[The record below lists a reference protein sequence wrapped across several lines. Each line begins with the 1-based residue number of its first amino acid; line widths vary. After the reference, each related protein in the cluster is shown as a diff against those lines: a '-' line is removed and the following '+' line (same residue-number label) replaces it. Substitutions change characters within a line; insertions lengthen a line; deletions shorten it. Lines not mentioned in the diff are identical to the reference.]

1 MSPRIRKIL
10 FLAAVLGLVE
20 GCGAVGTSTGNPS
33 APKAFP
39 AGLAVASP
47 FETVTAESAA
57 LAQTTPFVKGY
68 ADATAKIE
76 AVLNG
81 TTAADCRFDPA
92 LLSRVEDDAGCYG
105 PSVAYENHPD
115 TAGGPDGGVLPHGD
129 VGLWT
134 ETDAATGHACA
145 AAQLNRR
152 MMAMRDRTL
161 AALSA
166 LAGLICTATANGL
179 LLPDDAT
186 LDLTTQMNAVGIS
199 SVTFNA
205 ATLSESTS
213 SGGDTW
219 SYHLDLSF
227 DSFDAVVDLVHVP
240 GGTEETYRGRLS
252 YRIDQAGGFGGCPS
266 SDQTYNG
273 SLLYDRSA
281 PDRLRMDA
289 RGANFC
295 GQGTDGLADGL
306 VDPSRSWASN
316 FHLFVADFDPGS
328 LDGDYSFSWQA
339 GALDSNSRVLNATLE
354 SPSTDAL
361 SGQAFYGFGPPIDG
375 TDGGIDGFICN
386 WAGPG
391 NDHTLKPLAQ
401 SQEMA
406 LSASTGKFTATA
418 SNITYAPVNAC
429 NYTAGSGFRYDRD
442 GNGTIDAEVS
452 VTNDLIDLL
461 DADANGVFDAFQDAG
476 FALPVAPSNF

>member
-1 MSPRIRKIL
+1 MSQRIRKIL
-10 FLAAVLGLVE
+10 FLAAILGLVG

-33 APKAFP
+33 APKSFP

-81 TTAADCRFDPA
+81 TTAADCRFDPV
-92 LLSRVEDDAGCYG
+92 LLSRVEGDAPCYG
-105 PSVAYENHPD
+105 PSVPYVNHPN
-115 TAGGPDGGVLPHGD
+115 GPPPDGVLPPGD

-134 ETDAATGHACA
+134 ETDSLSGHACA
-145 AAQLNRR
+145 AAQLNSR
-152 MMAMRDRTL
+152 MTGMRDRTL

-166 LAGLICTATANGL
+166 LAGLICTATVNGL
-179 LLPDDAT
+179 ALPNET
-186 LDLTTQMNAVGIS
+186 SLDLTTPMNAIGIP

-205 ATLSESTS
+205 ATLAENTTS
-213 SGGDTW
+213 SGDAW
-219 SYHLDLSF
+219 SYHLDFSLGSL
-227 DSFDAVVDLVHVP
+227 AVVVDLVHVP
-240 GGTEETYRGRLS
+240 GDEEETYRGRLS
-252 YRIDQAGGFGGCPS
+252 YRIDRTDTVFGGCPS

-273 SLLYDRSA
+273 SLLYDRST

-295 GQGTDGLADGL
+295 GHGTDGLTEGL
-306 VDPSRSWASN
+306 VDPSKPWATN
-316 FHLFVADFDPGS
+316 FHLFIADFAPES
-328 LDGDYSFSWQA
+328 LAGNYTFSWQA
-339 GALDSNSRVLNATLE
+339 GALDSNTRVLNAVLE
-354 SPSTDAL
+354 APSSESL

-391 NDHTLKPLAQ
+391 NDHALRPLAQ

-406 LSASTGKFTATA
+406 LSASTGKFTAAT
-418 SNITYAPVNAC
+418 SNITYAPVNTC
-429 NYTAGSGFRYDRD
+429 DYTAGSGFRYDRD
-442 GNGTIDAEVS
+442 GDGTIDAEVS

-476 FALPVAPSNF
+476 FSLPVAPSNL